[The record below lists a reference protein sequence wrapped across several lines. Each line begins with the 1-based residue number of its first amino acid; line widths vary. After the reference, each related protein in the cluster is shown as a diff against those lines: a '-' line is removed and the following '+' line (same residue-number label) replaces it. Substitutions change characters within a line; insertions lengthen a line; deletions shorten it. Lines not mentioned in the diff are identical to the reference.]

1 MTKIMIVDDE
11 PDVLY
16 IVRKILEKEG
26 YEVEVTYSG
35 KDCLDTVADVKPDL
49 IILDIMM
56 PGLDGWEV
64 ARTLKNQEHTKD
76 IPIIMLTVRVSDD
89 SVERSFQYSN
99 ADGHLGKPISN
110 EKMLNTIKWVL
121 ENKRGSG

>member
-1 MTKIMIVDDE
+1 MTKIMVVDDE

-16 IVRKILEKEG
+16 LVRKILEKEG
-26 YEVEVTYSG
+26 YEVAVAYSG
-35 KDCLDTVADVKPDL
+35 KDCLDTVEDVRPDL

-64 ARTLKNQEHTKD
+64 ARTLKNQEQTKH
-76 IPIIMLTVRVSDD
+76 IPIVMLTVRVSDD
-89 SVERSFQYSN
+89 SVERSFTYAN

-121 ENKRGSG
+121 DNKRGSG

>member
-16 IVRKILEKEG
+16 LVEKILEKEG
-26 YEVEVTYSG
+26 YEVDVAYSG
-35 KDCLDTVADVKPDL
+35 KDCLDKVEDVMPDL

-56 PGLDGWEV
+56 PGIDGWET
-64 ARTLKNQEHTKD
+64 ARTLKTKEKTKN
-76 IPIIMLTVRVSDD
+76 IPIVMLTVRVSDD
-89 SVERSFQYSN
+89 SVERSFEYAN

-110 EKMLNTIKWVL
+110 EKMLNTIRWVL